1 VRVST
6 EEQSREGVSLDN
18 QRAKV
23 ASYAA
28 LNDMAL
34 VDIIADE
41 GISAKNLKRVGIQ
54 TVIELVKSGKVDAVI
69 VYKLDRLSRSV
80 RDTLGLIEMF
90 EKHKVAFHSVLD
102 NVQTQTATGRFFL
115 NIISSLAQMEREMI
129 GERTKDAL
137 AHKIRNLEL
146 CGSLPWGWTLAEDGV
161 HLLPHPHEQK
171 GVALIVRLRNEG
183 YSFRAICRELTKA
196 GFKCRRG
203 PWHVEKVKSILRHEA
218 RRSA

>member
-1 VRVST
+1 
-6 EEQSREGVSLDN
+6 VSLDN

-28 LNDMAL
+28 LNDFDL
-34 VDIIADE
+34 VSIIADE
-41 GISAKNLKRVGIQ
+41 GISAKSLKRVGIQ
-54 TVIELVKSGKVDAVI
+54 TVIELVKGGKVDAVI
-69 VYKLDRLSRSV
+69 VLKLDRLSRSV
-80 RDTLGLIEMF
+80 IDTLGLLNLF
-90 EKHKVAFHSVLD
+90 DKKNVAFHSIQDKVD
-102 NVQTQTATGRFFL
+102 TKTATGRFFL
-115 NIISSLAQMEREMI
+115 NILSSLSQMERELI
-129 GERTKDAL
+129 GERTRDAL

-183 YSFRAICRELTKA
+183 YSYRAICRELTKA
-196 GFKCRRG
+196 GYLCRLG
-203 PWHVEKVKSILRHEA
+203 KWHVEKVKSILRHEA